1 MVIIYK
7 QIAHPQII
15 QTHTNTLLETAYW
28 GLILTQVQGHV
39 FVICFIALVIC
50 LIALVFCFIA
60 KFTFLCLDWVF
71 AIDVTQIQGQ
81 VFYHP
86 SQLFHF

>member
-60 KFTFLCLDWVF
+60 LVNCFIAFVF
-71 AIDVTQIQGQ
+71 CFIALIYVFIAILSHILQ
-81 VFYHP
+81 Y
-86 SQLFHF
+86 